1 MNNLAIIA
9 QLMRGRD
16 PKEVVMSAVK
26 NGKINNPNVTAL
38 IQYAETG
45 DSQQLVNLAQQIFQA
60 RGLNLDNEFNNF
72 MSLLK

>member
-16 PKEVVMSAVK
+16 PKEVVMSAVR
-26 NGKINNPNVTAL
+26 NGNINNPNVTAL

>member
-26 NGKINNPNVTAL
+26 NGNINNPNVTAL

-72 MSLLK
+72 MQLLK